1 MTGWMWSLATVLG
14 PILLLGVILWA
25 MTRNRKGG
33 PREIERAERGAR
45 ELREDIEEDEARD
58 QAP

>member
-14 PILLLGVILWA
+14 PILLLGVVLWA

-33 PREIERAERGAR
+33 SREIERAERGAR